1 MKLFGRKAE
10 KEKQSKFQAIYEK
23 YRYTMYSVAFNIT
36 KNSYD
41 AEDVIQS
48 SSMKLLKILH
58 KVAWEDIDTPKCKNL
73 VITITKNTAID
84 FLRKTENT
92 PIPYERAEETGE
104 ERSLE
109 DLYIEISDYNKLV
122 HIIDEMDEKYKE
134 VLRLRCIHELST
146 KETAEILNISEGN
159 VNTRLM
165 RAKRILAQKLEEY
178 RKNGQ

>member
-58 KVAWEDIDTPKCKNL
+58 KVAWEDIFIGRYSSPCTFSNL
-73 VITITKNTAID
+73 SFN
-84 FLRKTENT
+84 F
-92 PIPYERAEETGE
+92 
-104 ERSLE
+104 
-109 DLYIEISDYNKLV
+109 
-122 HIIDEMDEKYKE
+122 
-134 VLRLRCIHELST
+134 C
-146 KETAEILNISEGN
+146 
-159 VNTRLM
+159 
-165 RAKRILAQKLEEY
+165 
-178 RKNGQ
+178 